1 MTPFWVLETTPAPAS
16 ITLRGDELILEN
28 RYLRRII
35 STKEG
40 RTVSLTDGDGTQALE
55 CPGREGS
62 VTVNGTEYALNGPC
76 EIRIREGNFTE
87 KKFDYTPK
95 PYNTHPYPYPAP
107 GRIAD
112 LIYRRGTME
121 IRLVY
126 EIFDDMPVI
135 RKSLYVINGGDN
147 TVTIDAAETEAL
159 NLTETGLT
167 RYYLESDYTGDN
179 MSGFNTG
186 TSRFEEGNTVSMHF
200 DMGPDVDLDPGETFR
215 GMQVYEV
222 YCQSVCLEHRM
233 NEVQNMYRRTAPWVC
248 EAPLFLHLISDDSKV
263 LRDTADML
271 ADIGYDMIIQ
281 SFGSGVKLESEDP
294 DYIARVKSDYDYV
307 HEKGLTIGGYTL
319 AIIRDYSPMNH
330 DCATNG
336 DHSKISRCLCTKWS
350 KGYWD
355 RVVSFLEKT
364 GSDFIEI
371 DGPYHFYTCT
381 GNQPGQT
388 EHLHKGL
395 SDCRYMQWLRSTI
408 EIYIRL
414 RKLGIYINTPD
425 WFFLSGTNKCG
436 IGYEEIAFSQPRVQQ
451 LLLNRI
457 YNYLGTYRKI
467 PSMGWGFLPVEQY
480 HGGGSAAMFEPL
492 TENLSEYD
500 WALAEAAA
508 CGVWP
513 CVRGKR
519 LYDSEQCRSVVK
531 YWTDVIRRHKTLLNS
546 NTVHVYP
553 PKPTEDLAFAED
565 IDVILQENSTTKDK
579 LFLMVCNQTKE
590 TRTKTL
596 ILPAF
601 YTGLTKLERPHTAPK
616 SGSFDEVVIPKFGK
630 YPPSYPKNLE
640 NLLEDAQPGKDSG
653 VRMALYE
660 HDLPD
665 NRTECGIDEN
675 GNLLLT
681 VTLPPMSYTY
691 YVGYETNDAP
701 EDPIPVPVG
710 KTFGLPAYR

>member
-1 MTPFWVLETTPAPAS
+1 MTPFWVLETNPAPAS
-16 ITLRGDELILEN
+16 VYLRGDELILEN
-28 RYLRRII
+28 RYIRRVI
-35 STKEG
+35 STLTG
-40 RTVSLTDGDGTQALE
+40 CTVSITDGDGTEALASP
-55 CPGREGS
+55 CREGS
-62 VTVNGTEYALNGPC
+62 VTADGIAYTLDGSC
-76 EIRIREGNFTE
+76 EIRIREGSFTE
-87 KKFDYTPK
+87 KKFDYIPK
-95 PYNTHPYPYPAP
+95 SYNTHPYPYPAP

-112 LIYRRGTME
+112 LTYRRGDIE
-121 IRLVY
+121 ITFVY
-126 EIFDDMPVI
+126 EVFDSMPVI
-135 RKSLYVINGGDN
+135 RKSMYVINHGSS
-147 TVTIDAAETEAL
+147 TITIDRAETEAL
-159 NLTETGLT
+159 NLNETGLL

-179 MSGFNTG
+179 GNGFRNE
-186 TSRFEEGNTVSMHF
+186 TSRFMEGNTVSMHF
-200 DMGPDVDLDPGETFR
+200 DMGPDYDLKPGETFR

-222 YCQSVCLEHRM
+222 YCQSICLDHRM
-233 NEVQNMYRRTAPWVC
+233 NEVQNMYRRVAPWVC

-263 LRDTADML
+263 LRETADML

-281 SFGSGVKLESEDP
+281 SFGSGVNLESEDP

-307 HEKGLTIGGYTL
+307 HGKGLSIGGYTL
-319 AIIRDYSPMNH
+319 AIIRDYGPMNH

-336 DHSKISRCLCTKWS
+336 DHSQISRCLCTKWS

-355 RVVSFLEKT
+355 RVVSFLEQT

-414 RKLGIYINTPD
+414 RNLGIYINTPD

-436 IGYEEIAFSQPRVQQ
+436 IGYEEIGFSQPRVHQ

-457 YNYLGTYRKI
+457 YNYLGTYRKL

-492 TENLSEYD
+492 TEHLPEYD

-519 LYDSEQCRSVVK
+519 LYDSEKCRNVVK
-531 YWTDVIRRHKTLLNS
+531 YWTDVIRRHKVLLNS
-546 NTVHVYP
+546 NTIHVYP
-553 PKPTEDLAFAED
+553 PKLTDDLNYAED
-565 IDVILQENSTTKDK
+565 MDVILQENNTTRDK
-579 LFLMVCNQTKE
+579 LFLMVCNQTGQ

-601 YTGLTKLERPHTAPK
+601 YTGLTNLERPHTAPR

-630 YPPSYPKNLE
+630 YPPVYPENLE
-640 NLLEDAQPGKDSG
+640 NLLEDAVPGEDSG
-653 VRMALYE
+653 IRMALYE
-660 HDLPD
+660 HDLPQ
-665 NRTECGIDEN
+665 NRTEAVIDCN
-675 GNLLLT
+675 GNLLLN

-691 YVGYETNDAP
+691 YVGYDIGDAP
-701 EDPIPVPVG
+701 ENPIPVPEG
-710 KTFGLPAYR
+710 KTFGLSGI